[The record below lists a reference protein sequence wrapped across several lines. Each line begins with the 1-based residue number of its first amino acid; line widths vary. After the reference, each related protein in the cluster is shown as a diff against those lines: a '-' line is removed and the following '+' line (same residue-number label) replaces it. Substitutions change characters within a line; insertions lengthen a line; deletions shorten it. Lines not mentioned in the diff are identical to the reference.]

1 MFLKEREKMTTN
13 HTSEIKKPLILLK
26 KTYSGFES
34 FYDYFRDTAEVC
46 EFPEDKNFLKVKG
59 EFKGEVRVL
68 VEFIPSEGDLLSL

>member
-1 MFLKEREKMTTN
+1 
-13 HTSEIKKPLILLK
+13 LK